1 MPGNAALTA
10 VSVSKQLSAQKV
22 FLFYSGASFEEN
34 NALTQILTQNRKK
47 SRQSGEYMTSWI
59 WKISGTKRAGKHLKS
74 TD

>member
-1 MPGNAALTA
+1 M
-10 VSVSKQLSAQKV
+10 
-22 FLFYSGASFEEN
+22 FYSGASFEEN